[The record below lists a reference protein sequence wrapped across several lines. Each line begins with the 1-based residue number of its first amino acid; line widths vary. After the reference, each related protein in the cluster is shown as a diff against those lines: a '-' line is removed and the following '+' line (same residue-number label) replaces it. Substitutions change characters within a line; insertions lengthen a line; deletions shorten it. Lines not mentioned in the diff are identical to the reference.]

1 MSESDAVTV
10 TVVVGGFDSVT
21 GRGLAHVLR
30 EDRRLEILDSDLE
43 YAVLERVVARH
54 APRVAIVGEA
64 VDHSQLMRLKSRQ
77 PGTAVLVFTHDPS
90 VLYRSM
96 LLAAGATCLAHS
108 ASTEELITAIR
119 LAAHGRRRSS
129 SENGQG
135 QSTPGKT
142 RVLTQR
148 ELESLTASEI
158 DTLKHLSRGLSNAQI
173 ALKMQRGE
181 ATIKTHSER
190 I

>member
-1 MSESDAVTV
+1 
-10 TVVVGGFDSVT
+10 
-21 GRGLAHVLR
+21 
-30 EDRRLEILDSDLE
+30 
-43 YAVLERVVARH
+43 
-54 APRVAIVGEA
+54 
-64 VDHSQLMRLKSRQ
+64 
-77 PGTAVLVFTHDPS
+77 
-90 VLYRSM
+90 M
-96 LLAAGATCLAHS
+96 LLAAGATCLARS
-108 ASTEELITAIR
+108 ASTEELITAVR

-135 QSTPGKT
+135 LEQSTPGKT

-190 I
+190 IRRKLGVKHKHELIDIQIPAPRGSQTA